1 MPETLWAFLGDETP
15 EAEQLI
21 GSMAAW
27 SAQVQKSHG
36 SNTEKTNEIKAIG
49 LPTGLPFLGLRL
61 LSPDWCPY
69 VCYLWTA
76 EEAWDLDQGF
86 QWIRKPASYE
96 YILMDVRIVRI
107 QLDNA

>member
-49 LPTGLPFLGLRL
+49 LPWSSFFGPEVALTGLVPICL
-61 LSPDWCPY
+61 LP
-69 VCYLWTA
+69 
-76 EEAWDLDQGF
+76 LDG
-86 QWIRKPASYE
+86 
-96 YILMDVRIVRI
+96 
-107 QLDNA
+107 